1 MVFFLAPMCSGVMS
15 SANIATQATSTQQ
28 RTDESRKLKSGEPPE
43 YPALARRMRI
53 FGVATVEATI
63 NPKGSVIQVTELGG
77 NPVLVEALMRA
88 VKKWTYEPS
97 NKISTIQVRFEFKS
111 TNE

>member
-1 MVFFLAPMCSGVMS
+1 MVFFLVPMCIGVKS
-15 SANIATQATSTQQ
+15 SANIATQAISTQQ

-53 FGVATVEATI
+53 FGVVKVAATVD
-63 NPKGSVIQVTELGG
+63 PKGSVIQVRELGG

-97 NKISTIQVRFEFKS
+97 NKVSTIEVRFEFKS
-111 TNE
+111 PSE